1 MCTDA
6 QVNMDNHVSPEEL
19 QATIEQVT
27 QEAMP
32 LLMQAGA
39 MAVLGLKLFQDM
51 GVSKAI
57 AVHHY
62 AFFEELQGAGFTA
75 DQALQIVASSAG
87 APTTTG

>member
-6 QVNMDNHVSPEEL
+6 QVDMNNNHSPEDL

-27 QEAMP
+27 NDAMP
-32 LLMQAGA
+32 ILMQAGA
-39 MAVLGLKLFQDM
+39 MAVVGLKLFQDM

-57 AVHHY
+57 AAHHY
-62 AFFEELQGAGFTA
+62 LFFAELQEAGFTA
-75 DQALQIVASSAG
+75 DQALQIVASSAS